1 MEGIGKEI
9 VHCLSYWHAFHN
21 NDNIDNLVEIID
33 SSHINSKYVP
43 NDVPSY
49 IGDSKAARENYT
61 QDMDIW
67 NLCLLVTQ
75 PGALLKSHVRTLGWI
90 KLVGIDDLVS
100 NGEQLNSTGDK
111 ERILADVHTYE

>member
-21 NDNIDNLVEIID
+21 NDNIDNLVESID
-33 SSHINSKYVP
+33 SSHINNIYVL
-43 NDVPSY
+43 NAVCGC

-67 NLCLLVTQ
+67 NLCLLVT
-75 PGALLKSHVRTLGWI
+75 
-90 KLVGIDDLVS
+90 
-100 NGEQLNSTGDK
+100 
-111 ERILADVHTYE
+111 